1 MGRGSRCALR
11 GEEEGLTA
19 VLDPRRQTPTPVRAP
34 PGSCWSHSPVIRSP
48 VSLSSRDTQAQK
60 DT

>member
-1 MGRGSRCALR
+1 MGSGGRWAVR

-19 VLDPRRQTPTPVRAP
+19 VLDPRR
-34 PGSCWSHSPVIRSP
+34 SCWSYSPVIRSP
-48 VSLSSRDTQAQK
+48 VSLSSRDTQARK